1 MQVENINWEGK
12 TILVA
17 EDDIANYKMVEMLLN
32 QVHARVIWAETGE
45 EALFFAKHPELCI
58 DAVLMDIQMPDLD
71 GISATIQLKANH
83 PHLPVILL
91 SSHVNSEQYIDMHN
105 IFDGKLSKPIQ
116 KAKLME
122 TLQYC
127 FEHAPA

>member
-1 MQVENINWEGK
+1 MQVENINWKGK

-17 EDDIANYKMVEMLLN
+17 EDDIANYKMVEALLT
-32 QVHARVIWAETGE
+32 QLHARVIWAETGD

-71 GISATIQLKANH
+71 GVSATKQLKASH
-83 PHLPVILL
+83 PHLPVIML
-91 SSHVNSEQYIDMHN
+91 SGQYVDVHD
-105 IFDGKLSKPIQ
+105 IFDGKVTKPIQ
-116 KAKLME
+116 KSKLIE
-122 TLQYC
+122 TIQYC